1 MNSLSGI
8 GHRAIGPA
16 DLLTKINDRFQ
27 AIDADQSG
35 TLEKS
40 ELMEARSAR
49 GLDTSRIDK
58 VFAWLDMDGDAVVSR
73 QEHEDRLLAVAERRG
88 LTRSYDG
95 QDGKRSDAVPADMPP
110 YYPDQVMDALRTLA
124 ANVDSAT
131 MSDDQ
136 QLQLE
141 DLGNQIEANGLTAET
156 LTVLVDFFTSLV
168 PPIDAE
174 V

>member
-1 MNSLSGI
+1 MNTLSGI
-8 GHRAIGPA
+8 AHRAMGPA
-16 DLLTKINDRFQ
+16 DLLTKISDRFQ

-35 TLEKS
+35 TLDKS

-88 LTRSYDG
+88 LSRPY
-95 QDGKRSDAVPADMPP
+95 DGKRTDAVPADKPP
-110 YYPDQVMDALRTLA
+110 YYPDQVMDALKTLA

-136 QLQLE
+136 QVQLE
-141 DLGNQIEANGLTAET
+141 ELSDQIDAHGLTAET